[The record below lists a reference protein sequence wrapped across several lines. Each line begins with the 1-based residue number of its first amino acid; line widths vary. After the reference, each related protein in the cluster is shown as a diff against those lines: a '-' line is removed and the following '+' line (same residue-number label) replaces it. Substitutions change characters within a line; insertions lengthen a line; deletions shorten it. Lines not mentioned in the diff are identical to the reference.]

1 MSKPGKVLKGLCKKL
16 GVRLT
21 VKRNGKRMY
30 KSITV
35 LKRQCANKKKKKK
48 VKKKVVK
55 RRAKFGKLF
64 VPEGF
69 FVTPNKP
76 LHTGGFFV
84 TRPPNKPLHIG
95 GLFGGGPH
103 HEYGKYG
110 KYGPVPKGLKG
121 GPHHEYGKYGKYGPV
136 PKGLKGGHLELV
148 GGKYGPVP
156 KGPYN
161 FGKLTKR
168 KKKKKKKKKRKF
180 KKKKVVRRR
189 RKFGTQGALDSYYTS
204 KMLFNRLGLPEELE
218 REMMI
223 DSRMT
228 LPPQLGTSIRDSG
241 GLIGMYRRQ
250 IEDARIPLNRQALR
264 DYNRNLRAGIADDD
278 YFITIRNINR
288 DYINKDLTGV
298 DFSGLRIPMMN
309 FTNTNFTDADLSN
322 TIHGSNFYRNC
333 NFQRANLQGADLEW
347 AGFPGCNFEGATYD
361 GNTVLPRLG
370 NFSPEDNGMIRVNNF
385 GKKKK
390 KKKKK

>member
-1 MSKPGKVLKGLCKKL
+1 MSKPGKILKAMCKRL

-21 VKRNGKRMY
+21 VKRNGKRVY
-30 KSITV
+30 KSVKV
-35 LKRQCANKKKKKK
+35 LKAQCKRKQKKKKRK
-48 VKKKVVK
+48 VKKKKVVK
-55 RRAKFGKLF
+55 
-64 VPEGF
+64 
-69 FVTPNKP
+69 
-76 LHTGGFFV
+76 
-84 TRPPNKPLHIG
+84 
-95 GLFGGGPH
+95 
-103 HEYGKYG
+103 
-110 KYGPVPKGLKG
+110 
-121 GPHHEYGKYGKYGPV
+121 
-136 PKGLKGGHLELV
+136 
-148 GGKYGPVP
+148 
-156 KGPYN
+156 
-161 FGKLTKR
+161 
-168 KKKKKKKKKRKF
+168 
-180 KKKKVVRRR
+180 RR
-189 RKFGTQGALDSYYTS
+189 RKFGTQGALNSYYTS
-204 KMLFNRLGLPEELE
+204 KMFFNGLGLPEELE

-241 GLIGMYRRQ
+241 GLLGMYRRQ

-264 DYNRNLRAGIADDD
+264 DYNRNLRGGAGIVDDD

-361 GNTVLPRLG
+361 GNTVLPTRW
-370 NFSPEDNGMIRVNNF
+370 NFTPEDIGMIRVNNF